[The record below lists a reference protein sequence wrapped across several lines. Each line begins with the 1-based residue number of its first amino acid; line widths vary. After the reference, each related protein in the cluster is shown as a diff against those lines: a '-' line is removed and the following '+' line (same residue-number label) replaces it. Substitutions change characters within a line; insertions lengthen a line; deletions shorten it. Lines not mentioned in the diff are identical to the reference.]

1 MKMKKISDK
10 ANILNTLN
18 KYNRMTF
25 LKFLPIRNGISKYNQ
40 RGITVSQTDTSQ
52 IYLMKCDKGTS
63 ICDHYTLTDREVII
77 HNNI

>member
-1 MKMKKISDK
+1 MKKISDK

-63 ICDHYTLTDREVII
+63 ICDII
-77 HNNI
+77 INRQGSN